1 MGALEDLPEEI
12 PENRQTQEDFMNF
25 DDVDFFNDLDLVE
38 DPYPY
43 FEYLRSRGAVV
54 RLPRHNV
61 VSVTGFDEGVAVMRD
76 HDTFSSI
83 NSATGPFP
91 PLPFDPVGDDINE
104 QLEQHRPNMA
114 FGSMLV
120 AQDPPEHTRSRSL
133 LVGLLTPQRMKEN
146 EEFIKKTIEGLID
159 EFIDRGHLEAIS
171 EFAYPL
177 ATFTIAD
184 LLGVPEE
191 DHGKFLPL
199 LGKLP
204 GRIGGDDEVENNPM
218 MKVGVYFYEYLC
230 DRRAN
235 PRDDVLTKLAQATY
249 TDGELPPLEV
259 ITTHAAT
266 MYGAGQDT
274 TVRLIAAMMK
284 TLGENPRLQ
293 QQLREDKGLYTA
305 FIEEVLRLDGPV
317 KSTYRLARKKSLVGD
332 VEVAAGTVVM
342 LTLGAMSRDP
352 RKFDAPNEFR
362 LDRKGI
368 QQQLGF
374 GKGVH
379 TCIGAPLARTEA
391 KLALEHILARM
402 ADIRI
407 NETSHGPAGRRH
419 YDYEPNYTQRALQN
433 IHIDFCKA

>member
-1 MGALEDLPEEI
+1 M
-12 PENRQTQEDFMNF
+12 
-25 DDVDFFNDLDLVE
+25 
-38 DPYPY
+38 
-43 FEYLRSRGAVV
+43 V
-54 RLPRHNV
+54 RLPKHNV
-61 VSVTGFDEGVAVMRD
+61 VSVTGYDEGVAVMRD

-91 PLPFDPVGDDINE
+91 PLPFEPEGDDINQ
-104 QLEQHRPNMA
+104 QLDQHRPTMA

-133 LVGLLTPQRMKEN
+133 LVGLLTPQRLKEN
-146 EEFIKKTIEGLID
+146 EEFINRTIKRLID
-159 EFIDRGHLEAIS
+159 GFIDRGQLEAIS

-177 ATFTIAD
+177 ATYTIAD

-191 DHGKFLPL
+191 DHEKFLPL

-204 GRIGGDDEVENNPM
+204 GRIGGDEEVENNPM
-218 MKVGVYFYEYLC
+218 LQVSVYFYEYLSE
-230 DRRAN
+230 RRNN
-235 PRDDVLTKLAQATY
+235 PRNDVLTKLAQATY
-249 TDGELPPLEV
+249 TDGELPPIEV

-284 TLGENPRLQ
+284 TLGENPQLQ
-293 QQLREDKGLYTA
+293 QQLRADKNLYTP

-317 KSTYRLARKKSLVGD
+317 KSTYRLARKKARIGD
-332 VEVAAGTVVM
+332 VEVPAGTVVM

-352 RKFDAPNEFR
+352 RKFEAPNEFR
-362 LDRKGI
+362 LDRKNI
-368 QQQLGF
+368 QLQLGF

-379 TCIGAPLARTEA
+379 TCIGAPLARAEA
-391 KLALEHILARM
+391 KLALEHILVRL

-407 NETSHGPAGRRH
+407 NETRHGPAGKRH

-433 IHIDFCKA
+433 VHIDFSKA